1 MLWPAATLRC
11 ATQADMPS
19 HRITR
24 TLAAL
29 VATGVLTS
37 CGEGNVLD
45 VGGERPGGMHD
56 RAAKAPRA
64 EGPTQKPRG
73 SRQEDTAAAAKRA
86 VPAGARQR
94 ATSEAATRG
103 TSGGS
108 ATSQDPPPE
117 QDVASACADDF
128 SRDLEGSSSAP
139 SYADLRRGCLR
150 EEDARLTLEAGTVG
164 TLPARVPDRNTHLT
178 IGFELEPRSGRALYL
193 AAEATERGWNAYLTR
208 GDGRQRLP
216 APVVTGSQVRIAV
229 PASAL
234 GGAQQVRWRV
244 ESSWLRSTL
253 TTTAYAFDDAPNGG
267 SAGFTRS

>member
-1 MLWPAATLRC
+1 MSA
-11 ATQADMPS
+11 

-29 VATGVLTS
+29 VAAGVLAS

-45 VGGERPGGMHD
+45 VGGERPGGKRD
-56 RAAKAPRA
+56 RAAKAQRA
-64 EGPTQKPRG
+64 EGPEQKPRG

-86 VPAGARQR
+86 APAAARR
-94 ATSEAATRG
+94 RTTPEAATRG
-103 TSGGS
+103 TSGG
-108 ATSQDPPPE
+108 AASQDAPP
-117 QDVASACADDF
+117 QQRVSSACADDF
-128 SRDLEGSSSAP
+128 SRDLEGSGSAP
-139 SYADLRRGCLR
+139 AYADLRRGCLR
-150 EEDARLTLEAGTVG
+150 EEDARLTLEAGTVAA
-164 TLPARVPDRNTHLT
+164 LPARMPDRNTHLT
-178 IGFELEPRSGRALYL
+178 IGFELEPHSGRALYL

-208 GDGRQRLP
+208 GDGRQQLP

-267 SAGFTRS
+267 SAAFTRS